1 MNNNQVLVG
10 NGTNTIL
17 QNPNLIW
24 DNTSNGLGIGTT
36 QLFNPTTSF
45 QVNNRS
51 LVDWVQ
57 LQFWVL
63 KIRNRNNRNIL
74 QMIENIEL
82 DCRTHIDGQFN

>member
-1 MNNNQVLVG
+1 LNNNQVLVG

-51 LVDWVQ
+51 LVD
-57 LQFWVL
+57 
-63 KIRNRNNRNIL
+63 
-74 QMIENIEL
+74 
-82 DCRTHIDGQFN
+82 